1 MLAGHGAGQN
11 DDMERWRKFNKTEGA
26 AYYALADVMRRLEWD
41 IHHTLWRGRGLPPEW
56 TEIAENPG
64 PGPKE
69 RLTLR
74 VDRRAVQFFRA
85 TGQGWQTRMND
96 VLTAYVNARI
106 AGIVRGA
113 EQFNLAASA
122 EEQGVGPGRPDWGDT
137 ARQEER
143 ERAEEDALLAE
154 VDRIMGEEG

>member
-1 MLAGHGAGQN
+1 M
-11 DDMERWRKFNKTEGA
+11 DRWRKFNKTEGA
-26 AYYALADVMRRLEWD
+26 AYHALADAMRRLEWD

-85 TGQGWQTRMND
+85 TGRGWQTRMND
-96 VLTAYVNARI
+96 VLTAFVNARI
-106 AGIVRGA
+106 AGVVRGA
-113 EQFNLAASA
+113 DRFDLAASA
-122 EEQGVGPGRPDWGDT
+122 EDLGLGPARPGWGDSL
-137 ARQEER
+137 RQEAR

-154 VDRIMGEEG
+154 VDRIVREEEG